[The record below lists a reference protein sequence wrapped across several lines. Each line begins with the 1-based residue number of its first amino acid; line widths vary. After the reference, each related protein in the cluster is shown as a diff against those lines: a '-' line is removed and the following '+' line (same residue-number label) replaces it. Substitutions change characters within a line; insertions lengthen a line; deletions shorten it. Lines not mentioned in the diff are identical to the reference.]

1 MEPLTD
7 TGSLIVQVI
16 SKLLSDLVA
25 RNDQVSRRGA
35 RCGARAWCTKAH
47 APLSALAQLMLTRAV

>member
-25 RNDQVSRRGA
+25 RNDQVSRGA